1 MHRAVQPLRN
11 KLAHIAPLTTKCTKC
26 ENENKEPVWN
36 CNRVEESEINLSDI
50 FNEEKWTRAAITNYS
65 INNFK
70 ELDALIEEAKRN
82 HYLDELKKL
91 SDEHLSHNKT
101 SITALYISS
110 IIALSKQLLDDSS
123 LITLVTIFID
133 VR

>member
-1 MHRAVQPLRN
+1 MSDVLEKNVR
-11 KLAHIAPLTTKCTKC
+11 
-26 ENENKEPVWN
+26 
-36 CNRVEESEINLSDI
+36 DI

-70 ELDALIEEAKRN
+70 ELDTLIEEAKRN

-133 VR
+133 NHIAVATNDILCTTTLDILDRCMFR